1 MRSNIQ
7 NLRKDYTVDTLLEKA
22 LQDDPIE
29 QFKLW
34 FDQALEANVPEPNAM
49 TLATADSDGKPSARI
64 VLLKGI
70 GQDGFVFYTNY
81 QSHKGKEL
89 KENPQ
94 AALVFHWHQLQ
105 RQIRIEG
112 QVEMINEEAST
123 TYFQSR
129 PKGSQ
134 IGAWASPQSQAIGS
148 RKLLEDNVR
157 RLENEYK
164 DVEQL
169 PRPSHWGGY
178 RVIPEK
184 IEFWQGRSS
193 RLHDRIQYEKEGK
206 KWKVSRLAP

>member
-7 NLRKDYTVDTLLEKA
+7 DLRKDYTADTLLEKA
-22 LQDDPIE
+22 IQGDPIE
-29 QFKLW
+29 QFKAW
-34 FDQALEANVPEPNAM
+34 FDQALQADVPEPNAM
-49 TLATADSDGKPSARI
+49 TLATADRNGKPSARI

-89 KENPQ
+89 EENPQ

-112 QVEMINEEAST
+112 RVQMISEEAST

-134 IGAWASPQSQAIGS
+134 IGAWASPQSQAIKS
-148 RKLLEDNVR
+148 RELLEGNVQ
-157 RLENEYK
+157 RLEEKYK

-169 PRPSHWGGY
+169 PRPLHWGGY
-178 RVIPEK
+178 RVIPDK

-193 RLHDRIQYEKEGK
+193 RLHDRIQYVKEGM